1 MSSILI
7 VYGSTYGQTE
17 RIACRIAEL
26 LREADYTVDMHRGD
40 QLPDPLTLGTYAG
53 VVVAAS
59 VLKGHHQ
66 GYIREFVRRH
76 ARRLNQLPTAFV
88 SVCGA
93 ARGDPLTAE
102 GYLEALLRES
112 GWQPT
117 IARSFTGAV
126 AYTKYPWL
134 LRWVMKRISRQKGL
148 PTDTSRDW
156 DFTEWDQVDRFG
168 RALAATFAVGP
179 AAPVM
184 RAS

>member
-66 GYIREFVRRH
+66 GYIREFVSRH
-76 ARRLNQLPTAFV
+76 AHRLNRLPTAFV

-102 GYLEALLRES
+102 AYVDALLRES

-156 DFTEWDQVDRFG
+156 DLTEWDQVDRFG
-168 RALAATFAVGP
+168 RALAARFAVGP

>member
-1 MSSILI
+1 M
-7 VYGSTYGQTE
+7 
-17 RIACRIAEL
+17 
-26 LREADYTVDMHRGD
+26 
-40 QLPDPLTLGTYAG
+40 
-53 VVVAAS
+53 
-59 VLKGHHQ
+59 
-66 GYIREFVRRH
+66 
-76 ARRLNQLPTAFV
+76 
-88 SVCGA
+88 
-93 ARGDPLTAE
+93 
-102 GYLEALLRES
+102 ALLRES

-156 DFTEWDQVDRFG
+156 DLTEWDQADRFG

-179 AAPVM
+179 AAPAM